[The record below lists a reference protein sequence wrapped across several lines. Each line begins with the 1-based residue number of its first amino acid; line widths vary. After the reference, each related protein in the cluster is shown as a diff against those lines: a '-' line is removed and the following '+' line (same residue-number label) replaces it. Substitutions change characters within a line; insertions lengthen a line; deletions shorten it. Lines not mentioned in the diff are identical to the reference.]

1 MWWRTLHSGLWYI
14 IVVLCRHTNTLQTHT
29 NKQTP
34 THTMLAQPLA
44 GSQVCLLP
52 LVSTMCSR
60 VPALPPH
67 VNISFIGIRPRWDQN
82 LEFCIFA
89 PGNIQLLTIWVV
101 QIRTDF
107 PLNLGYVVA
116 MCALPEYPFL
126 LPNFP
131 RNDMLCIF
139 LLLSPSYHCETN
151 FFPGKGGWVGAQHT
165 LPPRCDSY

>member
-34 THTMLAQPLA
+34 THTMLAQPGMFA
-44 GSQVCLLP
+44 SPCLHHVFTCARP
-52 LVSTMCSR
+52 STSREHQLHRNPTKIGPEFGVLHFCSGEYTITY
-60 VPALPPH
+60 
-67 VNISFIGIRPRWDQN
+67 NMGGTDTYGFSFESR
-82 LEFCIFA
+82 
-89 PGNIQLLTIWVV
+89 
-101 QIRTDF
+101 
-107 PLNLGYVVA
+107 YVVA